1 MLRDI
6 VGLAVAVFDV
16 LTEPVVVFE
25 ELYVRVELLLPV
37 CVCVGA
43 LVPVVAGLELDV
55 LEGAMLRVACSV

>member
-6 VGLAVAVFDV
+6 VGLAVEVFDV

-43 LVPVVAGLELDV
+43 MVQVVAGLELDV
-55 LEGAMLRVACSV
+55 LEGAVLRVACSV